1 MLGPTT
7 SATLPGTNITG
18 RSGLIQSQ
26 RTKVNEHHTQRTLNE
41 CDGRF
46 SAVIPEAAGT
56 PGRGLLLASPLGT
69 DSYCLEIVPGIV
81 GVPDVNKLLY
91 RLLLLP
97 ATCARKRPFM
107 LRKAA
112 SSLSAKHLAT
122 FRASSTSFSSD
133 EI

>member
-1 MLGPTT
+1 M
-7 SATLPGTNITG
+7 SITL
-18 RSGLIQSQ
+18 
-26 RTKVNEHHTQRTLNE
+26 KTLNE

-97 ATCARKRPFM
+97 RHFLCY
-107 LRKAA
+107 LRSKETFHAA
-112 SSLSAKHLAT
+112 KGC
-122 FRASSTSFSSD
+122 FIFVR
-133 EI
+133 